1 MVALLVGKRNG
12 WMVARMVE
20 REWDGWILALLVG
33 RELNGRMVALLVG
46 KRDDLMVELLVR
58 EGRLDVC
65 AAGWGKWNGW
75 MVALLVG
82 R

>member
-12 WMVARMVE
+12 WMVARMVG
-20 REWDGWILALLVG
+20 REWDGW
-33 RELNGRMVALLVG
+33 MVALLVG
-46 KRDDLMVELLVR
+46 KRDDWMVELLVR

-75 MVALLVG
+75 MLALLVG
-82 R
+82 RELDD

>member
-1 MVALLVGKRNG
+1 MVG
-12 WMVARMVE
+12 
-20 REWDGWILALLVG
+20 REWDGW
-33 RELNGRMVALLVG
+33 MVALLVG
-46 KRDDLMVELLVR
+46 KRDDWMAELLVR

-82 R
+82 RELDD